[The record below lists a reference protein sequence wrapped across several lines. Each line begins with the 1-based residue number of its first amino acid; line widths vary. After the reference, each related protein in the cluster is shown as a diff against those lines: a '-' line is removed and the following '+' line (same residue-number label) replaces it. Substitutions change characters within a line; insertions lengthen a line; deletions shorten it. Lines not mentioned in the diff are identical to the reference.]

1 LQQIPSKNLTFTEL
15 QESSFEEE
23 EEENTKLCKVKG
35 RNQTEDLPC

>member
-23 EEENTKLCKVKG
+23 EEENTNCA
-35 RNQTEDLPC
+35 R